1 MPIREGRR
9 FRKGGICLDQQT
21 ENTYKN
27 LENQIK
33 KIYSHAR
40 QGSFKTRERYY
51 AANQRFCKFL
61 AEKYN
66 TKKFANISNKH
77 VEAYVKHLQEQGK
90 SASTIKTDLSAI
102 RYFHDQCANAKHKLA
117 GNDSFDLEKRRFGG
131 VDRTWSKEQY
141 KGMVDKARSLG
152 QDRVA
157 NAMILARQGLRI
169 HEVFRLDRAT
179 AENALKTGQLHVK
192 GKGGLE
198 RDVPL
203 RNEAREV
210 LERRI
215 AEVERGQKLFI
226 EQGEKTH
233 LVIKQTQN
241 WIVRHREEFS
251 DKKITFHG
259 LRHSYAHEEYQRRID
274 SGMSALKARLEVSE
288 LLGHHRD
295 DVTNIYLAK

>member
-1 MPIREGRR
+1 M
-9 FRKGGICLDQQT
+9 DQRT
-21 ENTYKN
+21 ENTYRN
-27 LENQIK
+27 LENQIQ

-51 AANQRFCKFL
+51 TANQRFCKFL

-66 TKKFANISNKH
+66 TQKFANISNKH
-77 VEAYVKHLQEQGK
+77 LESYVQHLQEQGK

-102 RYFHDQCANAKHKLA
+102 RYFHDQCQNVKHSLA
-117 GNDSFDLEKRRFGG
+117 SNDNFDLQKRQFGG
-131 VDRTWSKEQY
+131 VDRTWSNEQY
-141 KGMVDKARSLG
+141 QGMVEKARSLG
-152 QDRVA
+152 QSRIAD
-157 NAMILARQGLRI
+157 AMTLAREQGFRI
-169 HEVFRLDRAT
+169 HEVFRLDRST
-179 AENALKTGQLHVK
+179 AENALRSGELHIK

-203 RNEAREV
+203 RQGAREV
-210 LERRI
+210 LERKI
-215 AEVERGQKLFI
+215 EEVERGQKLFI

-241 WIVRHREEFS
+241 FIVRHREQFS
-251 DKKITFHG
+251 DGRANITFHG

-274 SGMSALKARLEVSE
+274 SGMSELKAKLEVSE